1 MDYPISSML
10 VQTHYGSPEIFF
22 ISLIAKNLKHSP
34 ATVYNMLLE
43 LNYERERTVNRRN
56 RKLAETKRTIL
67 IEKI

>member
-1 MDYPISSML
+1 ML

-22 ISLIAKNLKHSP
+22 ISLIARNLKHCP
-34 ATVYNMLLE
+34 ANVYNMLLE
-43 LNYERERTVNRRN
+43 VNYEQERTVNRRN